1 MSIQRGLTPLWAI
14 LPALLLVSNAEAAK
28 LAYTCVIKAVYDLG
42 DQGYLRPS
50 AWNKDFGGD
59 AFSVS
64 RLTGQI
70 IGTVVPT
77 LNATSTEVINQGG
90 SAWSFR
96 AIVRFEKSLQLIEIK
111 EFKKGE
117 NKPFV
122 VASMGGAGIVTG
134 VCK

>member
-1 MSIQRGLTPLWAI
+1 MNLQKGMKPLWAV
-14 LPALLLVSNAEAAK
+14 LAALLLVSNAQAAK
-28 LAYTCVIKAVYDLG
+28 LAYTCVIKAVYDLD
-42 DQGYLRPS
+42 DQGLLRLS

-96 AIVRFEKSLQLIEIK
+96 AIARFEKNLQLIEIK

-134 VCK
+134 LCK